1 MTIESDSF
9 FKGESASKF
18 AVLDEN
24 TYKIDVLD
32 KVLYRNYIEQN
43 KARIIDMNKKLV
55 NGLSEIREKM
65 TLLLEENSRN
75 PEIRK
80 LEQEDFLINVEFR
93 KKLEQKML
101 QDVKNLRYQSK
112 INNLKKEAEKFLI
125 LK

>member
-1 MTIESDSF
+1 
-9 FKGESASKF
+9 
-18 AVLDEN
+18 
-24 TYKIDVLD
+24 
-32 KVLYRNYIEQN
+32 
-43 KARIIDMNKKLV
+43 
-55 NGLSEIREKM
+55 M